1 MRRLNLDQLR
11 AVVEVVRLGSFSAAA
26 QRLNLTQP
34 AVSFQVRELEERLGI
49 PLLRSFAWEAKEIGD
64 RPRFSN
70 ASIIEE
76 AECLSNA
83 PCCSLDDPMCLPPHD
98 VRALPQFPP

>member
-64 RPRFSN
+64 RPRFSRHG
-70 ASIIEE
+70 
-76 AECLSNA
+76 
-83 PCCSLDDPMCLPPHD
+83 CLPQSHMA
-98 VRALPQFPP
+98 R